1 MDRNNEEQ
9 RAERLARSFLNGD
22 LSRRSFLRRAAG
34 FSAAAL
40 SASSLGAVLTACS
53 SSSSSAGPSGGA
65 ATGTPA
71 AGGTL
76 QAALTGEPDTID
88 PATSTIYTGA
98 QVYDNIFN
106 KLIDLDPS
114 NNFYGQL
121 ATKWTASDD
130 TTWVF
135 DLVDTATF
143 HNGEKFGPQDVVYT
157 FERILDPKTAS
168 SYAPLYNA
176 ISKVEA
182 TGPTQVTFHLKTAFG
197 PFLSNLAN
205 NGEIVNQKAIESK
218 DPSRNAVGTGPFEFV
233 EWVQGDHIT
242 LKKNDT
248 YFLSGKPYLDGITFK
263 FLNVDQSRVDA
274 LRSGDLNWSDAVP
287 LQQLNT
293 LKSDPSFNYVTSAT
307 AGIPD
312 YIAMNTT
319 QPPFDNKLVRQAV
332 YAALDRDAIRQ
343 VAYFG
348 AGESGIEEVPT
359 GSSWYDGTPL
369 VAPDTEKA
377 KSLLQQAGVT
387 TPIEVEYLGLP
398 QYPELLK
405 TGEVIQQQ
413 LDAVGIKM
421 TIKQVEVGVW
431 FDAFS
436 QGQLPDHVG
445 VSGAHDRSGQLLRA
459 GRALGRRHQH
469 DRLFEPAGGSADRP
483 GPDRD
488 RHASAVR
495 PLQAA
500 APDRVRRLADHLR
513 ALRDDQL
520 PDAEERRRV
529 DGEPDAGAPDAGR
542 RVHGTGLAHELP
554 AHLVQERERVDR
566 IPDARVAGRGDVER
580 VRDGP
585 WMPLEMVVERQ
596 GVAAV
601 SHVADHSRRP
611 GRTRDVRSG

>member
-65 ATGTPA
+65 ATGTAA

-135 DLVDTATF
+135 DLVDNATF

-157 FERILDPKTAS
+157 FGRILDPKTAS

-248 YFLSGKPYLDGITFK
+248 YFLSGKPFLDGITFK

-421 TIKQVEVGVW
+421 SIKQVEVGVW
-431 FDAFS
+431 FDAFVKGNYQITS
-436 QGQLPDHVG
+436 AYQERTIDPDNFYALVVH
-445 VSGAHDRSGQLLRA
+445 SGGDINTTGYSNQ
-459 GRALGRRHQH
+459 
-469 DRLFEPAGGSADRP
+469 
-483 GPDRD
+483 
-488 RHASAVR
+488 
-495 PLQAA
+495 QA
-500 APDRVRRLADHLR
+500 
-513 ALRDDQL
+513 DQL
-520 PDAEERRRV
+520 IDQARTETDTQTRFDLYKQLRQIVFDDSPIIF
-529 DGEPDAGAPDAGR
+529 
-542 RVHGTGLAHELP
+542 VHYETINYLMQKNVVGSTVNPTLELRMQDVGFTTP
-554 AHLVQERERVDR
+554 A
-566 IPDARVAGRGDVER
+566 
-580 VRDGP
+580 
-585 WMPLEMVVERQ
+585 
-596 GVAAV
+596 
-601 SHVADHSRRP
+601 
-611 GRTRDVRSG
+611 